1 MSKLQPLLF
10 FALALAI
17 VLWLRSEALFY
28 GSLAVELRALVVAP
42 AFVFALLGL
51 RPFLSPYLRST
62 AAFFGIFLAPTVFF
76 VLLYFFL
83 LLPQREG
90 EGVRAEQLLSSL
102 ITDASSNGIVEI
114 GFSNPIYTP
123 TIEFENAEL
132 FTRQV
137 EVFLRLRRAN
147 DEVSLYRAVRED
159 IPGTALS
166 LESSVKGL
174 LSENEGYLFNPVGV
188 APLSKRR
195 GRIVFVIS
203 DQEDGRA
210 FSTTLKDALAAQF
223 ELRVPETGELL
234 YELPLIA
241 L

>member
-1 MSKLQPLLF
+1 MSKLASLVF

-17 VLWLRSEALFY
+17 TFWLRSEAVFY
-28 GSLAVELRALVVAP
+28 GTLALGLRALIVAP
-42 AFVFALLGL
+42 AFVFALLAL
-51 RPFLSPYLRST
+51 RPFLSAYLRSP
-62 AAFFGIFLAPTVFF
+62 AAFLGIFVAPTLFF
-76 VLLYFFL
+76 VVLYFFM

-90 EGVRAEQLLSSL
+90 EGVKAEQLLSSL

-123 TIEFENAEL
+123 TLEFENAEL
-132 FTRQV
+132 FTRDV
-137 EVFLRLRRAN
+137 EVFLRLRRDN
-147 DEVSLYRAVRED
+147 NEVSLYRAVREE
-159 IPGTALS
+159 IPGSALS

-174 LSENEGYLFNPVGV
+174 LSENDGYVFNPVSV
-188 APLSKRR
+188 APLSKQR
-195 GRIVFVIS
+195 GRVVFVIS

-210 FSTTLKDALAAQF
+210 FSATLKQALSAQF